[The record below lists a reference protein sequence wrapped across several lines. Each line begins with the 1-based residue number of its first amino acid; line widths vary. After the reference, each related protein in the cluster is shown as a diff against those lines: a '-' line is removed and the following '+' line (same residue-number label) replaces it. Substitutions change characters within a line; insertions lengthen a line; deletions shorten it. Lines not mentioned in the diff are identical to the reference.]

1 MINPRSMCSLVLL
14 TDVLYDQLLDVFHN
28 GARILVDLVAQHVGQ
43 KHLNRETIAE
53 VHCQVKFVV
62 FRYNLI
68 ILGLGVFN
76 VLEMLLQ
83 EALDRV
89 VRFEEAYYFFVLNLR
104 ESNWVAFNAH
114 ELLASPLNAVAYLVA
129 GNQVGHGS
137 HELLIQRGV
146 EGYVKQTNVL
156 HHHVQVKRN
165 YAEIDQVVFSYVL
178 LLRWSVY
185 YAVNDQLKD
194 LRVLGGDC
202 LSNSQLVLDR
212 ERESLRRGVVNVA
225 SRVGCGVYLHLL
237 Q

>member
-1 MINPRSMCSLVLL
+1 MCSLVLL

-104 ESNWVAFNAH
+104 ESN
-114 ELLASPLNAVAYLVA
+114 
-129 GNQVGHGS
+129 
-137 HELLIQRGV
+137 
-146 EGYVKQTNVL
+146 
-156 HHHVQVKRN
+156 
-165 YAEIDQVVFSYVL
+165 
-178 LLRWSVY
+178 
-185 YAVNDQLKD
+185 
-194 LRVLGGDC
+194 
-202 LSNSQLVLDR
+202 
-212 ERESLRRGVVNVA
+212 
-225 SRVGCGVYLHLL
+225 
-237 Q
+237 